1 MYFITGSI
9 HLFWNKILIAAVKK
23 RQIKVNIRA
32 VQDFPRKKINFY
44 VLQNTRLLGVRA
56 LNYLIINSLSKF
68 QVASLAGN
76 AEFWPRS

>member
-1 MYFITGSI
+1 M
-9 HLFWNKILIAAVKK
+9 IAAVKK

-32 VQDFPRKKINFY
+32 VQDFSRKKINFY
-44 VLQNTRLLGVRA
+44 MLQNTGLLGVRA